1 MVYMKLTMV
10 KKYKGKYRPSVVDWK
25 TLIKST
31 NSINEVFSVMY
42 EHKKEAS
49 YFVIEYG
56 FNNTQVVDSEDL
68 I

>member
-1 MVYMKLTMV
+1 MKLTMV
-10 KKYKGKYRPSVVDWK
+10 KKYKGKYIPSTVCWK

-31 NSINEVFSVMY
+31 NSINEVFSMMY
-42 EHKKEAS
+42 DHKEEAR

-56 FNNTQVVDSEDL
+56 FNNTHIVDPDDL